1 MTSTDRFDRR
11 VRTASVLSGALIVLC
26 LLTAAVLAVL
36 GRPTEPV
43 TAVEVRDDAEVLDS
57 VLVGE
62 EIAGL
67 RTHSPVRI
75 VVWTRA
81 GAPDDNLNEETL
93 DWARDRSEEDL
104 LSPDGRYWADGTLVI
119 ALSVEESSGTGSG
132 QVGTYFGEDIAVEPT
147 SAQEELQSRGHEHF
161 RALNWGSGVTAIAE
175 AAAGEMA
182 RPAWT
187 RFSITFGIPLV
198 LALLAAAN
206 IAGVRSMGKRFRT
219 ANDRFSITT
228 QDVHTTV
235 SDTEYVLDHGFGSR
249 VRTTAG
255 TVLRQYDRT
264 LADRDAIAE
273 AAVWKVN
280 AANIRLWREI
290 RGIRRSAED
299 IEDSSGL
306 LRRATVLYLGDGD
319 WKQVWDEEIEETA
332 DHLRTARDDGGLRRR
347 AGAAVAA
354 ELHDFCT
361 TALVRLEEVRDRG
374 AAGGGENISACLEE
388 IAEIRGDLTRRMY
401 EVERAAAP
409 TNSAK
414 ARYVDRAI
422 ADDRWTRNDRSR
434 SITGFYDRRSFYSP
448 QSFII
453 GFAVGARSHRRAV
466 EREKR
471 VQSSGGSRTGYGSS
485 GGGFRGSGSSSRF

>member
-1 MTSTDRFDRR
+1 MPGPIPSPR
-11 VRTASVLSGALIVLC
+11 VAGWSD
-26 LLTAAVLAVL
+26 
-36 GRPTEPV
+36 EQV
-43 TAVEVRDDAEVLDS
+43 TAVEVHDEAEVLDP
-57 VLVGE
+57 VRVE
-62 EIAGL
+62 EDIAAL
-67 RTHSPVRI
+67 RTYAPVRV
-75 VVWTRA
+75 VVWTRD
-81 GAPDDNLNEETL
+81 GGPSDNINAETL
-93 DWARDRSEEDL
+93 AWARDLPDEEL

-119 ALSVEESSGTGSG
+119 TLSVENTSGTGSG
-132 QVGTYFGEDIAVEPT
+132 QVGTYFGEDIAVEST
-147 SAQEELQSRGHEHF
+147 SAQEDLQSRGYEHF
-161 RALNWGSGVTAIAE
+161 RALDWGSGVTAIAD

-187 RFSITFGIPLV
+187 RFSITYGVP
-198 LALLAAAN
+198 LALAMLAAAN
-206 IAGVRSMGKRFRT
+206 IAGVRSMGARFRT

-235 SDTEYVLDHGFGSR
+235 SDTEYVLDHGFGAR
-249 VRTTAG
+249 VRSTAG
-255 TVLRQYDRT
+255 SVLRQYDRT
-264 LADRDAIAE
+264 LEERDAIAE
-273 AAVWKVN
+273 SPVWKVN
-280 AANIRLWREI
+280 AVNIRLWRDI
-290 RGIRRSAED
+290 RDIRRSAES
-299 IEDSSGL
+299 IEDASAL

-361 TALVRLEEVRDRG
+361 TALVRLEEVHDRG

-401 EVERAAAP
+401 EIERAAAP